1 MSTEPFIG
9 EIKILGFYF
18 APLGYATC
26 QGQLMSIAQNTALFA
41 LIGTY
46 YGGDGQTTFALPD
59 LQGRVPIGQGQG
71 AGLPF
76 YTIGEEGGSTST
88 SILTANLP
96 PHVHTLNSAVV
107 KQKASTTNADE
118 SSPDGNYPAN
128 TAAAS
133 YSGTGASPGI
143 FTGHAVVSGTTDITG
158 SGQPIGIMN
167 PYLTINFS
175 IATEGIFP
183 SRN

>member
-9 EIKILGFYF
+9 EIKILGFNF
-18 APLGYATC
+18 APRGYATC

-46 YGGDGQTTFALPD
+46 YGGDGQVTFGLPD

-76 YTIGEEGGSTST
+76 YSIGEEGGSTTT
-88 SILTANLP
+88 SILTSNLP
-96 PHVHTLNSAVV
+96 PHVHTLTNVVV
-107 KQKASTTNADE
+107 KQKASTANADE
-118 SSPDGNYPAN
+118 SSPDGNFPAN

-133 YSGTGASPGI
+133 YSGNGATAGI

-158 SGQPIGIMN
+158 SGQPIDIMN
-167 PYLTINFS
+167 PYLTINYS
-175 IATEGIFP
+175 IAVEGIFP